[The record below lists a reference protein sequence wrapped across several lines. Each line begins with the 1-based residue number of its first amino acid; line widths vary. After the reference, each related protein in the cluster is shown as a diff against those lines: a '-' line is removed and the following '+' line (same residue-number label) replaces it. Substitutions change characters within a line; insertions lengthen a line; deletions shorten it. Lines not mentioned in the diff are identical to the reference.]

1 MSEKQIQEIADKS
14 KMIVS
19 GYSFSNRDD
28 IEQTIVLEL
37 CKKWKSFGG
46 NGYYEG

>member
-19 GYSFSNRDD
+19 GYAFSNRDD

-37 CKKWKSFGG
+37 
-46 NGYYEG
+46 